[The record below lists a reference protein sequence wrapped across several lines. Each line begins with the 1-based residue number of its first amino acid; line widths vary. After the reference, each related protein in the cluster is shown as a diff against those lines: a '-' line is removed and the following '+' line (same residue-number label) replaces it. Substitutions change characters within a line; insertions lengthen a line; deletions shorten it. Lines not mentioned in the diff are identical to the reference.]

1 MPTIWTNLLK
11 FSRPIL
17 VWKRLCRFCRPA
29 AQVQG
34 EWNRTEGGMQPVAKR
49 EGPAIWCAARY
60 AEDKHKPDRM
70 VQRPQLQERSRRGH
84 AQLKKCKNTKNARNE
99 YYASKFNGAPLNARR
114 CRPRLAGA
122 QGAHY
127 ANARELSCH
136 TRGVLRGHYD
146 TMPCPTGLPSGAR
159 RCWVPLA

>member
-1 MPTIWTNLLK
+1 MDAPPQN
-11 FSRPIL
+11 FSPHPRVEAL
-17 VWKRLCRFCRPA
+17 VWLLPTRRAGSRRMEWDGGRHAARCEARGARNLVCGSLRRRQAQARSHGAAPAVAGTLAAGPCA
-29 AQVQG
+29 AQK
-34 EWNRTEGGMQPVAKR
+34 MQ
-49 EGPAIWCAARY
+49 
-60 AEDKHKPDRM
+60 
-70 VQRPQLQERSRRGH
+70 
-84 AQLKKCKNTKNARNE
+84 KKK
-99 YYASKFNGAPLNARR
+99 YYTSKFKFNGAPLNARR

-146 TMPCPTGLPSGAR
+146 TMSCPTGLPSGAR

>member
-1 MPTIWTNLLK
+1 M
-11 FSRPIL
+11 
-17 VWKRLCRFCRPA
+17 
-29 AQVQG
+29 
-34 EWNRTEGGMQPVAKR
+34 
-49 EGPAIWCAARY
+49 
-60 AEDKHKPDRM
+60 
-70 VQRPQLQERSRRGH
+70 RSS
-84 AQLKKCKNTKNARNE
+84 KNARNTNARNKILD
-99 YYASKFNGAPLNARR
+99 YASKFNGAPLNARR

-146 TMPCPTGLPSGAR
+146 TMSCPTGLPSGAR